1 MWSEEISGAALIQV
15 FPKATYLPCCPT
27 DMIMSIYTN
36 YGVRVHYDRN
46 TRTYSYQIKQV
57 STMKKVTL
65 YQVSKTDQVV

>member
-1 MWSEEISGAALIQV
+1 MWSEELSGAALMQV

-46 TRTYSYQIKQV
+46 TRTYSYQIK
-57 STMKKVTL
+57 
-65 YQVSKTDQVV
+65 